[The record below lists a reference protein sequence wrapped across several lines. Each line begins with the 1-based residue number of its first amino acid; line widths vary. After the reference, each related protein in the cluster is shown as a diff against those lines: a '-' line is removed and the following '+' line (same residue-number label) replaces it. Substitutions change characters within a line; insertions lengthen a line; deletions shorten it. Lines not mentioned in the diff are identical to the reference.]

1 MFDNIIPRYRFDQYE
16 VRRLKTWRQLQ
27 HLKPGSVFLG
37 EDEEAAMDWHMP
49 LILIGCSMRKDTVG
63 REYLVIKYFRQGLS
77 SRIDQLIIFNFE
89 FPSARANGI
98 MAYKHIAEL
107 TNGLCTSP
115 IRPKL

>member
-37 EDEEAAMDWHMP
+37 EDVGAAHWHMP
-49 LILIGCSMRKDTVG
+49 LILIGCSMEKDSIG
-63 REYLVIKYFRQGLS
+63 RDELTIKYFRQGLS